1 MRNAKISSG
10 ECRLAAL
17 IAMTA
22 FTILYALLCWIGIE
36 WSWETADAFAFGMPW
51 GVISAMTFLLVTKAD
66 ARDTSGDAP

>member
-10 ECRLAAL
+10 ECRRAAL

-22 FTILYALLCWIGIE
+22 FSILYALLCWIGIE

-51 GVISAMTFLLVTKAD
+51 GVIVAMSFLLVTKGASPD
-66 ARDTSGDAP
+66 ASGDAQ